1 MTRNVSKSNRLSL
14 FDELNGVPA
23 SQARRYEL
31 NLEVEPSTQ
40 GANSALNATGI
51 SDKATPQDFLSEVAA
66 DPSGLTTTA
75 QNQESEEQG
84 APQVGLPPLFA
95 KNDPFAGPVADGTP
109 SLVHRLLQGDKLRP
123 EPRLCGC
130 PSCSTL
136 RVSGTAV
143 GTASTA
149 VAAAGTVAALSLLDT
164 FKLHSNP
171 LATKSIYL
179 DFDGYLIAAGSA
191 WSNIYNGGTTI
202 NAPAWSIDADPT
214 SFNDA
219 ERAVIQGIW
228 QRVAEDFAPFNIN
241 VTTEYLGEG
250 YLTRSD
256 SSDQVFGTRALI
268 SPISSYFGY
277 FGGIAFVD
285 VFAYVGDDF
294 KPALIFPENLGPND
308 EKDIAEAISHEVG
321 HNLGLSHDGDAIW
334 DYYPG
339 QGSGETG
346 WAPIMGSSYDQPLSQ
361 WSQGEYAGANQK
373 EDDLAIISGNTNGFG
388 YRTDAAGNNALS
400 AATLTVAG
408 ANATTS
414 FLVDVFQFGIIET
427 RTDLDWY
434 AFSTGVGTISLSVR
448 AITQAFINTGSSFLN
463 SYVTATAG
471 SSNLDIWAGL
481 YAADGTT
488 LLSWSNPLE
497 GLGASFS
504 YNITTAGTYYLAID
518 GVGKDG
524 PLTTGYTDYGS
535 LGQYLISGTL
545 VTTRPIMPLLSFST
559 SPQTVVEGQS
569 ASVTYTVRLSEAS
582 PLAVSVAYATA
593 NGTAAAGSDYT
604 ASSGTLEF
612 AAGETS
618 KTITINLLN
627 DSLNEPNETFTLSLS
642 APTNAA
648 LGSASSVTTTLK
660 DAPVVPTLTL
670 AADTGLD
677 PTDGITANGTVLIE
691 GLQTSATWQYS
702 TDGGSS
708 WINGTGTSFRLTG
721 TGPRSVIARQQDQ
734 AGDLSPASAPL
745 SFSLTGDAGLRL
757 SAGFAQLIYVAYY
770 GRPADP
776 GGLAFWNDVLH
787 TNAVSY
793 APRLGDGLTGSEFDS
808 YNRIVNDFG
817 NSTEAINLLA
827 GLTNQ
832 QKVYQVYQFCF
843 NRDAETDPITGVN
856 YWVGQLDQGNVSLA
870 QLAIEVALGAQANDI
885 VVLSNKIR
893 SADSFT
899 DAIDTPAESSAFT
912 GEAARLYGIDYL
924 RPFGEDA
931 AGPSLGA
938 DALGQFVGSV

>member
-1 MTRNVSKSNRLSL
+1 
-14 FDELNGVPA
+14 
-23 SQARRYEL
+23 
-31 NLEVEPSTQ
+31 
-40 GANSALNATGI
+40 
-51 SDKATPQDFLSEVAA
+51 
-66 DPSGLTTTA
+66 
-75 QNQESEEQG
+75 
-84 APQVGLPPLFA
+84 
-95 KNDPFAGPVADGTP
+95 
-109 SLVHRLLQGDKLRP
+109 
-123 EPRLCGC
+123 
-130 PSCSTL
+130 
-136 RVSGTAV
+136 
-143 GTASTA
+143 
-149 VAAAGTVAALSLLDT
+149 
-164 FKLHSNP
+164 
-171 LATKSIYL
+171 
-179 DFDGYLIAAGSA
+179 
-191 WSNIYNGGTTI
+191 
-202 NAPAWSIDADPT
+202 
-214 SFNDA
+214 
-219 ERAVIQGIW
+219 
-228 QRVAEDFAPFNIN
+228 
-241 VTTEYLGEG
+241 
-250 YLTRSD
+250 
-256 SSDQVFGTRALI
+256 
-268 SPISSYFGY
+268 
-277 FGGIAFVD
+277 
-285 VFAYVGDDF
+285 VFAFVGDDF
-294 KPALIFPENLGPND
+294 KPGALIFPEHLGPNN
-308 EKDIAEAISHEVG
+308 EKAIAETISHEVG

-334 DYYPG
+334 DYYNG

-346 WAPIMGSSYDQPLSQ
+346 WAPIMGSSYYQPLSQ

-408 ANATTS
+408 ANAATS
-414 FLVDVFQFGIIET
+414 SLVDVFQFGIIDN

-434 AFSTGVGTISLSVR
+434 AFSTGVGTISLSVG
-448 AITQAFINTGSSFLN
+448 AITQAFINTGTSFLN
-463 SYVTATAG
+463 SYVTAPAG

-518 GVGKDG
+518 GVGKDD
-524 PLTTGYTDYGS
+524 PLTAGYTDYGS

-545 VTTRPIMPLLSFST
+545 VSTR
-559 SPQTVVEGQS
+559 
-569 ASVTYTVRLSEAS
+569 
-582 PLAVSVAYATA
+582 
-593 NGTAAAGSDYT
+593 
-604 ASSGTLEF
+604 
-612 AAGETS
+612 
-618 KTITINLLN
+618 
-627 DSLNEPNETFTLSLS
+627 
-642 APTNAA
+642 
-648 LGSASSVTTTLK
+648 
-660 DAPVVPTLTL
+660 PTLTL
-670 AADTGLD
+670 SADTGLD

-691 GLQTSATWQYS
+691 GLQTNATWQYS

-708 WINGTGTSFRLTG
+708 WINGTGTSFSLTG

-734 AGDLSPASAPL
+734 AGNLSPDSAPL
-745 SFSLTGDAGLRL
+745 SFSITGDAGLLL

-776 GGLAFWNDVLH
+776 GGPSFWNDVLD

-793 APRLGDGLTGSEFDS
+793 APRLGDGLTGSEFDA
-808 YNRIVNDFG
+808 YNSIVNDFG

-856 YWVGQLDQGNVSLA
+856 YWVDQLDQGNVSLA

-912 GEAARLYGIDYL
+912 GEAARLYGIEYL
-924 RPFGEDA
+924 KSFGADA

-938 DALGQFVGSV
+938 DALAQFLGSV